1 MDGVVVLELK
11 AGAGLSKAAVLQHR
25 GGRADVGSGAA
36 GRAQITLVQQ
46 LEQLLLSGA
55 TCILERNTHSDG
67 RSKVSCA
74 APPST
79 VRSPTLVLSLVDHIH
94 GRGQVPHLDA
104 AVGVASEQVAP
115 RPGAH
120 PAGALALSHR
130 ERGDCSTVYSLDLT
144 YSFSSR

>member
-55 TCILERNTHSDG
+55 TCIL
-67 RSKVSCA
+67 
-74 APPST
+74 
-79 VRSPTLVLSLVDHIH
+79 VLSLVDHIH

-130 ERGDCSTVYSLDLT
+130 ERGDCGTVYSLDLT